1 VSRLSILASLVSF
14 VCVLSSLSLQ
24 PLSGATISINSTG
37 VNSSG
42 EKLTPGTTDGT
53 YTLTLNGLN
62 GEPNSYVA
70 EGSPTIQQLGVYNI
84 PAGWPIGTPY
94 GWYAPANM
102 DAQWIAPQS
111 DVVGIPGVDSNTF
124 YVYQTTFDLTGL
136 NPSTADLQ
144 GFWAADNY
152 VTQVLLN
159 GTPVYTN
166 SSSVLSSDPNCFS
179 FQNPTDFNIN
189 SGFTKGQNTLSFYV
203 TNDTCHN
210 TPPYTNPTGLLVD
223 FTSATAATD
232 TSIPEPA
239 TVLLT
244 GIGLAFA
251 AGLGR
256 RRG

>member
-1 VSRLSILASLVSF
+1 LSSLASLISF
-14 VCVLSSLSLQ
+14 VCVFSGLSLQ
-24 PLSGATISINSTG
+24 PLSGATISINCTG

-42 EKLTPGTTDGT
+42 QMLTPGSSDSN

-62 GEPNSYVA
+62 GEPSSYVA
-70 EGSPTIQQLGVYNI
+70 EGSPTTQQLGVYNI
-84 PAGWPIGTPY
+84 PEGWPIGTPY
-94 GWYAPANM
+94 GWYDPAKM
-102 DAQWIAPQS
+102 DAQWIAPQA
-111 DVVGIPGVDSNTF
+111 DVIGIPGVDSNTF

-136 NPSTADLQ
+136 KPGTADLQ

-166 SSSVLSSDPNCFS
+166 SSTVLSSDANCFS
-179 FQNPTDFNIN
+179 FQNPTNFNIN
-189 SGFTKGQNTLSFYV
+189 SGFTNGKNTLSFYV

-210 TPPYTNPTGLLVD
+210 TPPNTNPTGLLVD
-223 FTSATAATD
+223 FTSATADTD

-244 GIGLAFA
+244 GVGLAFA
-251 AGLGR
+251 VGLAR